1 MADTTPLIVVNL
13 GSHGP
18 AAPAATRLIRRILGA
33 KAVRHVE
40 PLFPDDPDPAL
51 AGLYTVALD
60 PAVSAAEAIA
70 ALQKDG
76 HVEYA
81 HTPQPRQPS

>member
-1 MADTTPLIVVNL
+1 MAETTPLIVVNL
-13 GSHGP
+13 GPHGP
-18 AAPAATRLIRRILGA
+18 VVSAATRLICRILGD

-40 PLFPDDPDPAL
+40 PLFPDDPDL
-51 AGLYTVALD
+51 AGLYTVTLD

-70 ALQKDG
+70 ALQKDE
-76 HVEYA
+76 HVAYA